1 MSFSLRSCK
10 CTPRKD
16 FAGGGRQSAS
26 LGVRRARCRR
36 SSAPR
41 ELKYD
46 RSRPP
51 MADGPNSCTRGSHTA
66 RRRPCQKQQLHAIV
80 DKPHVKACMMRAFF
94 ASHEHVAGGRGAWAR
109 VRLTWDHA
117 LDASPLRAWRV
128 GERERKRRWSNKERA
143 VTKVTA
149 THAPHTEA
157 RQLVVT

>member
-26 LGVRRARCRR
+26 LGVRRARWRR

-51 MADGPNSCTRGSHTA
+51 MADEPNSCTRGSHTA

-80 DKPHVKACMMRAFF
+80 DKPHLNACMMRAFF

-117 LDASPLRAWRV
+117 LDASPLRACRV
-128 GERERKRRWSNKERA
+128 GERERKRRWSNKDKGGYESTVSLFDRHA
-143 VTKVTA
+143 A
-149 THAPHTEA
+149 TPH
-157 RQLVVT
+157 